1 MNKIVKIEMEEN
13 KDILIRVNNV
23 LKLTIKEGNRKI
35 QANDIYELLNYSN
48 GDSISIE
55 KVNEKEQDVSV
66 LQFFCELL
74 NDIVNKLKTEEDAD
88 DKKN

>member
-1 MNKIVKIEMEEN
+1 MEEN

>member
-1 MNKIVKIEMEEN
+1 MEEN

-55 KVNEKEQDVSV
+55 KVNEKEQDVPV